1 MFQYTWCVIL
11 LIYQFK
17 NAFLPHFDLYIFP
30 HEVNIISE
38 QSLWNVSLKN
48 WTFSFLKPAGCLCA
62 LRYVQVK
69 KSCICGAK
77 AIFLSPTFFPQ
88 LWAYA
93 RHQLSICTLNTYTS
107 AYTRF
112 SCAYARFQLSMC
124 VLQLSTCTLP
134 VEHIRVYLWN
144 LEIRKLCISGTKSLQ
159 SPFAWLCPFP
169 VKYQTLGVGVVKNV
183 FSTCKWCK
191 AVMTSDWGFWDVSL
205 KFEHFKIFPQMCIV
219 TIPSPLPPITVH
231 PIDLTLVCLNSG
243 VISTFQIW
251 RVWADEEHFFL
262 PSYLCIVVMISI
274 LTIFVYLY
282 LNLDCGVNFWGIKIC
297 VVENY
302 DFLTALVLC
311 LSL

>member
-17 NAFLPHFDLYIFP
+17 NAFLQHFDLYIFP

-169 VKYQTLGVGVVKNV
+169 V
-183 FSTCKWCK
+183 
-191 AVMTSDWGFWDVSL
+191 
-205 KFEHFKIFPQMCIV
+205 
-219 TIPSPLPPITVH
+219 
-231 PIDLTLVCLNSG
+231 
-243 VISTFQIW
+243 
-251 RVWADEEHFFL
+251 
-262 PSYLCIVVMISI
+262 
-274 LTIFVYLY
+274 
-282 LNLDCGVNFWGIKIC
+282 
-297 VVENY
+297 
-302 DFLTALVLC
+302 
-311 LSL
+311 

>member
-1 MFQYTWCVIL
+1 MLSSFSWYPCKRCDFVHISVK
-11 LIYQFK
+11 IF
-17 NAFLPHFDLYIFP
+17 AFLMQNQYLEKCCYEFILQYLECLIENFEHFWFQISNLSVYPVNTSSEKFVHLWCKIKHFDFYIFP
-30 HEVNIISE
+30 HVVNIISE
-38 QSLWNVSLKN
+38 QSFWNVSLKIL
-48 WTFSFLKPAGCLCA
+48 TISFLKSASCLCA

-69 KSCICGAK
+69 KSCISGAK

-169 VKYQTLGVGVVKNV
+169 V
-183 FSTCKWCK
+183 
-191 AVMTSDWGFWDVSL
+191 
-205 KFEHFKIFPQMCIV
+205 
-219 TIPSPLPPITVH
+219 
-231 PIDLTLVCLNSG
+231 
-243 VISTFQIW
+243 
-251 RVWADEEHFFL
+251 
-262 PSYLCIVVMISI
+262 
-274 LTIFVYLY
+274 
-282 LNLDCGVNFWGIKIC
+282 
-297 VVENY
+297 
-302 DFLTALVLC
+302 
-311 LSL
+311 